1 MEGEQKRNKK
11 TMPLGVSCMISQVLY
26 RAAQDGR
33 GALDEPETRTDD
45 QRCA

>member
-1 MEGEQKRNKK
+1 MEGEQKRNVK
-11 TMPLGVSCMISQVLY
+11 TMRFGVNLMRSQVLY

-33 GALDEPETRTDD
+33 GALDKPETRTDD